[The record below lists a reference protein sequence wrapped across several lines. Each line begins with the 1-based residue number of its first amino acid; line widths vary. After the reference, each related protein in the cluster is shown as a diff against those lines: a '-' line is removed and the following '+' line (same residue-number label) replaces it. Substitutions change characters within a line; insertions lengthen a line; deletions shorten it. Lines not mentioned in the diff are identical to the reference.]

1 MATIM
6 KALRDFRGKP
16 GETKRSDRHIEAG
29 VEFTVTSQKRA
40 LELESRGLAVPTGAS
55 SSTGAAVGNQTDAGA
70 AAAAGKG
77 GEPPL
82 SQRGGQTGAANA
94 PLLSHPGHRQ
104 RKPRSSKPPG
114 ALDL

>member
-29 VEFTVTSQKRA
+29 VEFTVASQKRA
-40 LELESRGLAVPTGAS
+40 LELESRGLAVP
-55 SSTGAAVGNQTDAGA
+55 AGA
-70 AAAAGKG
+70 APSAATAAGGATDAAGKG
-77 GEPPL
+77 GDAPL
-82 SQRGGQTGAANA
+82 SHPGGQTGTANA
-94 PLLSHPGHRQ
+94 PLLSHQAQQP

-114 ALDL
+114 ALGL